1 MDRLDLGV
9 ARGIITVEQR
19 DALRALDDG
28 AVSATAAEARHGF
41 NGVTVA
47 YWTGGI
53 AVLSAFGWFLVSR
66 WTILGPSGVLVVAL
80 VYAVL
85 LATVA
90 RVLAKQGF
98 VHAAAVTTVLVV
110 GMAPI
115 IAWSLLSLT
124 GWWDPFPVARTRFES
139 IDPLW
144 NQVRWLPID
153 LATILAALIALRRVK
168 FGVLALP
175 IAAALAAAAGH
186 AIVLFIDVD
195 LVNALGG
202 RPPLLLAIGLLS
214 IAYAIDSRNTSDQDY
229 ALWFYLAGLAA
240 LVPGLGL
247 FWVESAG
254 IAAHATLAV
263 AIILAFAAIRLHRR
277 LLLFAAFLGFIAYL
291 GYLAFDVFK
300 KTLQFPVALA
310 TIGIVVILSAVWLQR
325 RYPALVR
332 RMERTGPRTIP
343 GAWLAL
349 GGAGLIALVLFFTG
363 IPAAQEKIAERYWR
377 ERVDR
382 LRSHNRQ
389 KYPDHFRRPAA
400 RPRPTT

>member
-1 MDRLDLGV
+1 
-9 ARGIITVEQR
+9 
-19 DALRALDDG
+19 
-28 AVSATAAEARHGF
+28 
-41 NGVTVA
+41 
-47 YWTGGI
+47 GGI

-66 WTILGPSGVLVVAL
+66 WTVLGPAGVLVVAM
-80 VYAVL
+80 VYAIL

-98 VHAAAVTTVLVV
+98 VHAAAVTTAVV
-110 GMAPI
+110 VCRAPV
-115 IAWSLLSLT
+115 IAAAAVSPP
-124 GWWDPFPVARTRFES
+124 GWWGPSPSARTRFET
-139 IDPLW
+139 IDPMW

-153 LATILAALIALRRVK
+153 LATILAALVALRYVK

-214 IAYAIDSRNTSDQDY
+214 IAYAIDSHNTSDQDY
-229 ALWFYLAGLAA
+229 ALWFYLAGLGA

-247 FWVESAG
+247 FWTESTG

-277 LLLFAAFLGFIAYL
+277 LLLFAAFLGFVAYL

-325 RYPALVR
+325 RYPALVK
-332 RMERTGPRTIP
+332 RM
-343 GAWLAL
+343 
-349 GGAGLIALVLFFTG
+349 
-363 IPAAQEKIAERYWR
+363 
-377 ERVDR
+377 
-382 LRSHNRQ
+382 
-389 KYPDHFRRPAA
+389 
-400 RPRPTT
+400 